1 MGWASGSYLAE
12 AIWRKLKFDNEETKK
27 IFAKV
32 IYEEFCNH
40 DADDWDFVKGSLYW
54 TYLKFYEP
62 EEFKEYTE
70 EQEMDGE

>member
-40 DADDWDFVKGSLYW
+40 DADDWDFEKDSLYW
-54 TYLKFYEP
+54 TY
-62 EEFKEYTE
+62 
-70 EQEMDGE
+70 

>member
-1 MGWASGSYLAE
+1 MDWASGSYLAE

-32 IYEEFCNH
+32 IYEEFCNY
-40 DADDWDFVKGSLYW
+40 DADDWDFVKDSLYW
-54 TYLKFYEP
+54 TYLKFYKP

-70 EQEMDGE
+70 ELEKDSE

>member
-1 MGWASGSYLAE
+1 M
-12 AIWRKLKFDNEETKK
+12 KKQKK

-40 DADDWDFVKGSLYW
+40 DADDWGFVKGSLYW

-70 EQEMDGE
+70 EREKDSE